1 MGNFVK
7 IEQDGFNPEF
17 GDVNWKRRLNA
28 KLEEAGVEVY
38 PVGYQE
44 GDKPVMQV
52 DQTNTVIYINQV
64 ADELDC
70 LAIRYDQDADDL
82 WTWYFRWK
90 FESDDAFA
98 HVVHVVGTWATV
110 MTTLYPMEHVVKQY
124 EAFMDA
130 EIPDELPD
138 GMV

>member
-1 MGNFVK
+1 MGSFVK
-7 IEQDGFNPEF
+7 LEQDGFNPEF
-17 GDVNWKRRLNA
+17 GGVIWRRRLNQR
-28 KLEEAGVEVY
+28 LEEREVEIE
-38 PVGYQE
+38 PVGYRE

-52 DQTNTVIYINQV
+52 TQENTVIYINQV

-82 WTWYFRWK
+82 YTWYFRHR

-124 EAFMDA
+124 EAFMDS
-130 EIPDELPD
+130 EIPDEVPD
-138 GMV
+138 DMV

>member
-7 IEQDGFNPEF
+7 LEQDGFNPEF

-28 KLEEAGVEVY
+28 KLEQFGTEVT
-38 PVGYQE
+38 PVGYLE
-44 GDKPVMQV
+44 AGKPVMQV

-82 WTWYFRWK
+82 YTWYFRHG

-124 EAFMDA
+124 EAFMDS
-130 EIPDELPD
+130 EIPDEVPD
-138 GMV
+138 DMV